1 MSDEEKK
8 AISILKQR
16 DRDFDELYTTY
27 RQSFIKPYDKSIR
40 IVLNLIEKQQ
50 KEIEE
55 LKEKN
60 KKVIDFINNENNYFE
75 DGENWQNILKIK
87 AILEE

>member
-1 MSDEEKK
+1 MLSDEEKK

-27 RQSFIKPYDKSIR
+27 SQSFIKPYDKSIR
-40 IVLNLIEKQQ
+40 IVLNLIEKQF

-55 LKEKN
+55 LKR
-60 KKVIDFINNENNYFE
+60 
-75 DGENWQNILKIK
+75 
-87 AILEE
+87 